1 MTKKSCRGGVVAFAV
16 LAARSFGRDPRRTRD
31 HRIYRPQVSLASISR
46 SDNPYSG
53 VSPPSQQHENRA
65 RFAPMT
71 SFANT
76 PYWTD
81 LNDLTNMVPMPPLL
95 RLGAWLR
102 LEKSL
107 NTLLSLQDELY
118 FITGPLFLATGALS
132 AKSAASEVN
141 PAAYFKVAVD
151 ESGYAV
157 FVFREDLE
165 QSALYCDQRSPL
177 DRIEQMSGLVLL
189 PDIRNNQSS
198 SLQAR
203 LGCH

>member
-1 MTKKSCRGGVVAFAV
+1 
-16 LAARSFGRDPRRTRD
+16 
-31 HRIYRPQVSLASISR
+31 
-46 SDNPYSG
+46 
-53 VSPPSQQHENRA
+53 
-65 RFAPMT
+65 MT

-118 FITGPLFLATGALS
+118 FITGPLFLVTGALS

-141 PAAYFKVAVD
+141 PAAYF
-151 ESGYAV
+151 
-157 FVFREDLE
+157 
-165 QSALYCDQRSPL
+165 
-177 DRIEQMSGLVLL
+177 
-189 PDIRNNQSS
+189 
-198 SLQAR
+198 
-203 LGCH
+203 